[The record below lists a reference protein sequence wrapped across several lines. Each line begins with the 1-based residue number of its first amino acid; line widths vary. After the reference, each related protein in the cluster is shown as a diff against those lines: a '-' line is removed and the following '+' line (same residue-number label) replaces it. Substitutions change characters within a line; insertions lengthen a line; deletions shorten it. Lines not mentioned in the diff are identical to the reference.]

1 MTRPTFSSSRAR
13 SLVAPLVAAGSRDH
27 EEVYAAALWSAIA
40 EAGDRVAGSLVATLG
55 TVSALQLV
63 LAGDDGHE
71 AAGVGEKD
79 WHDAVKRWRPR
90 LVQEELDAPFEIA
103 RRNAIGLVAPGDPWW
118 PRGLDDL
125 GDNAPACLWIRG
137 EREALTRLH
146 PAVALVGARAATAYG
161 EHVARELASDLAGRG
176 VAVVSGAAYGIDGAA
191 HRAALDAGG
200 VTAAFLAGGVERP
213 YPAGHFELLE
223 RIARSGVVVSEV
235 PCGGAPTKWRFLAR
249 NRLIAAVSD
258 ATVVVEA
265 GWRSGALNTVNHA
278 TDLCRAVGA
287 VPGPVTSPASA
298 GCHRLL
304 RDTDRDVRCITGAG
318 DVLELLEGD
327 GLFRMPSPDGTG
339 QTPSAGDRRPR
350 TDDRTRVGDALS
362 LRNGRTVDEIARR
375 SGMAVDDVTLQLGL
389 MRLDGEAEADAAGWR
404 RLVPSG

>member
-1 MTRPTFSSSRAR
+1 M
-13 SLVAPLVAAGSRDH
+13 VAPLVAEGSRDH

-40 EAGDRVAGSLVATLG
+40 EAGDRVAGSLVAGLG
-55 TVSALQLV
+55 PVHAVQFV
-63 LAGDDGHE
+63 LAGGDGRE

-79 WHDAVKRWRPR
+79 WSDAVKRWRPR
-90 LVQEELDAPFEIA
+90 LVQEELDEPFEVA
-103 RRNAIGLVAPGDPWW
+103 RRNAVGLVAPGDPWW
-118 PRGLDDL
+118 PAGLDDL

-137 EREALTRLH
+137 DREALTGLR

-176 VAVVSGAAYGIDGAA
+176 IAVVSGAAYGIDGAA
-191 HRAALDAGG
+191 HRAAMDAGG
-200 VTAAFLAGGVERP
+200 LTVAFLAGGVERP

-223 RIARSGVVVSEV
+223 RIARSGVVVTEV

-278 TDLCRAVGA
+278 SDLVRAVGA

-304 RDTDRDVRCITGAG
+304 RDTDKDVRCITGAS
-318 DVLELLEGD
+318 DVVELLEGD
-327 GLFRMPSPDGTG
+327 GLFPMPAPARRGAV
-339 QTPSAGDRRPR
+339 SAGDLRPP
-350 TDDRTRVGDALS
+350 TNDRTRVGDALS
-362 LRNGRTVDEIARR
+362 VRSGRTVDEIARR
-375 SGMAVDDVTLQLGL
+375 SGMAVDEVTLHLGL

-404 RLVPSG
+404 RVVPSR